1 MLILRE
7 PADAGR
13 IADPG
18 IRALVE
24 LRFAQIGQD
33 EPYVADQHGY
43 MIVVEPG
50 DTAQELEQESGC
62 AILHDLFED
71 IPYGNPDFTPS
82 FEILE
87 EHYGTDGTV
96 FYEMLFITNDDGFGI
111 TLFVPKAE
119 GIDRD
124 LLSMLA
130 EFASPAAEHIDS

>member
-7 PADAGR
+7 PQFASR

-33 EPYVADQHGY
+33 EPYDYDLHGY

-50 DTAQELEQESGC
+50 DTVQQLEQETSC
-62 AILHDLFED
+62 AILHDLFD
-71 IPYGNPDFTPS
+71 DTRYGHPDFTPS

-87 EHYGTDGTV
+87 EHHGC
-96 FYEMLFITNDDGFGI
+96 FEMLFITNDDGFGI
-111 TLFVPKAE
+111 TLFIPKAE
-119 GIDRD
+119 GIDAD
-124 LLSMLA
+124 LLAMCAKYAAPAHA
-130 EFASPAAEHIDS
+130 EP